1 MIPEEVEE
9 ERSQIVTYRSIVE
22 GLELRASPAGCMGQ
36 SESVVSDG
44 TVGAALPELDN
55 FTKPTIMQQSFES
68 DVEIQTFIVDRL
80 AQFKTLGESIS
91 QASQRPTRTM
101 TKSAAAQQS
110 QKKGLGSDEKMALN
124 YYNYTQRGL

>member
-55 FTKPTIMQQSFES
+55 FTKPSIMQQSF
-68 DVEIQTFIVDRL
+68 
-80 AQFKTLGESIS
+80 
-91 QASQRPTRTM
+91 
-101 TKSAAAQQS
+101 
-110 QKKGLGSDEKMALN
+110 
-124 YYNYTQRGL
+124 